1 MDNQDDELDDPECC
15 PVEDLVAVVLPL
27 PLDFLVVRV
36 IASSPEV
43 VTSLHSLVLSIIV
56 KRD

>member
-1 MDNQDDELDDPECC
+1 MDNQEEDDELDDPECC
-15 PVEDLVAVVLPL
+15 PVEDLAAVVFPF
-27 PLDFLVVRV
+27 DFLVVRV

>member
-1 MDNQDDELDDPECC
+1 MDNQDDELDDPGCC
-15 PVEDLVAVVLPL
+15 PVEDLAPVMLPL

-36 IASSPEV
+36 IASSPEGA
-43 VTSLHSLVLSIIV
+43 TSLHSLVLSIIV